1 MKKNIL
7 KSFLTITIVLAM
19 FACTEDFEEMNTSPN
34 SLTKVPYQTLLT
46 NAENSI
52 CRSYPHYGYSTWV
65 RYMARDVYVHG
76 DRYQVSGEGT
86 SFGDYSGRLKNLDES
101 MKLAAEAGDDNS
113 VAVIKILMVYA
124 YQHITDWF
132 GDIPYSEALKADD
145 PDNPIIFPKYDS
157 QESIYNDFITQLKA
171 ANSMI
176 DESANIGGAD
186 IIFNGDMMMW
196 KRFCNS
202 LLLRVYMRISNV
214 SPSVAQAGIEEIMA
228 SPSTYPIITSN
239 DEAAFKYWLPED
251 PVYRSPWWSNPANNP
266 WSIEQT
272 VCEEYMINFM
282 KDRNDTRITLYAE
295 PALNSGEY
303 VGLPLGTLGENTPDL
318 SIRGMAE
325 FGALDS
331 PTRIMRYAEV
341 MFILAEAALNGWD
354 VGMTAQEAYEAAI
367 QASFEE
373 IGLTMPG
380 SYLNEPLVD
389 WNGGTPQRELI
400 GDQKW
405 LALYLDGN
413 NAWAEIRRTGYP
425 IYVDV
430 TEPVGSFH
438 PGMGTIKRLPYPAS
452 EQINNPDNLAAALAN
467 QPGIIEEKFGAGVW
481 WDVN

>member
-1 MKKNIL
+1 
-7 KSFLTITIVLAM
+7 
-19 FACTEDFEEMNTSPN
+19 
-34 SLTKVPYQTLLT
+34 
-46 NAENSI
+46 
-52 CRSYPHYGYSTWV
+52 
-65 RYMARDVYVHG
+65 
-76 DRYQVSGEGT
+76 
-86 SFGDYSGRLKNLDES
+86 
-101 MKLAAEAGDDNS
+101 
-113 VAVIKILMVYA
+113 
-124 YQHITDWF
+124 
-132 GDIPYSEALKADD
+132 
-145 PDNPIIFPKYDS
+145 
-157 QESIYNDFITQLKA
+157 
-171 ANSMI
+171 
-176 DESANIGGAD
+176 
-186 IIFNGDMMMW
+186 
-196 KRFCNS
+196 
-202 LLLRVYMRISNV
+202 MRISNV